1 MNLLQNKSVLIVG
14 LGLIGGSVARGLRA
28 GGLCRAIYACGR
40 DERPLQQAQAD
51 GVIDEWSTDLKSIA
65 VKADVILICV
75 PTLTVRRVFEDLK
88 GVVSDTTILTDAA
101 SVKGSVVVDF
111 QAIFGPESGQFVP
124 AHPIA
129 GSEQTGYMASNADLF
144 AGRKV
149 IITPLPSTNPAALS
163 VVTQLWQ
170 ALGAQVNEMR
180 VDTHDAVLAATSHL
194 PHLLAYSLVNT
205 LAHQSQTE
213 DIFRYAAGGFAGLT
227 RIASSDPIMWR
238 DIFLANGPATVAVLD
253 AYVLELKR
261 MRDAIVAGDGDF
273 LRHSFQSAKDARD
286 NFVHQ
291 HFSNAEGVQA
301 SGHLSPILSSAA
313 IAPVLTI
320 DGPGGSGK
328 GTVSSRVAQ
337 ILGWHYLDSGA
348 LYRLLGLAA
357 RRAGLSTADEAA
369 LIPLIGRMRIKFGP
383 EQGAV
388 WLDEEEVSSELRTES
403 SGAAASEVAVHPA
416 VRQALLKLQHDFRQ
430 MPGLVADGRDMG
442 TVVFPDATLKI
453 YLTASA
459 EERANRRYNQL
470 IAKGIDVNLSD
481 LFTDIAA
488 RDERDSSR
496 AVSPLRPA
504 DDAVLIDTTEIG
516 IEEVV
521 ALVLDLIHKRCV
533 SA

>member
-1 MNLLQNKSVLIVG
+1 MSLLQNKSVLIVG
-14 LGLIGGSVARGLRA
+14 LGLIGGSVARGLRR

-40 DERPLQQAQAD
+40 DQRPLQQAQAD
-51 GVIDEWSTDLKSIA
+51 GVLDAWSTDLKAMA

-75 PTLTVRRVFEDLK
+75 PTLTVRQVFEDLK

-101 SVKGSVVVDF
+101 SVKGSVVEDF
-111 QAIFGPESGQFVP
+111 KAVFGNESGQFVP

-129 GSEQTGYMASNADLF
+129 GSEQSGYLASNAELF

-149 IITPLPSTNPAALS
+149 ILTPLANTSRTAVSL
-163 VVTQLWQ
+163 VTQLWQ
-170 ALGAQVNEMR
+170 ALGAQVDEMR

-205 LAHQSQTE
+205 LARQKQTD

-227 RIASSDPIMWR
+227 RIASSDPVMWR

-253 AYVLELKR
+253 AYVLELTR
-261 MRDAIVAGDGDF
+261 MRDAIVTGDGDL
-273 LRHSFQSAKDARD
+273 LRRSFQSAKDARD

-291 HFSNAEGVQA
+291 HFSSGNGAETRG
-301 SGHLSPILSSAA
+301 LFSPILSTQQVV
-313 IAPVLTI
+313 PVLTI

-328 GTVSSRVAQ
+328 GTISAKVAQ

-357 RRAGLSTADEAA
+357 RRAGVSTADETA
-369 LIPLIGRMRIKFGP
+369 LVPLIERMHIKFGP

-388 WLDEEEVSSELRTES
+388 WLDEEEVSSELRTET

-416 VRQALLKLQHDFRQ
+416 VRQSLLELQHDFRQ

-442 TVVFPDATLKI
+442 TVVFPDAPLKI

-459 EERANRRYNQL
+459 EERANRRYKQL

-481 LFTDIAA
+481 LFVDIAA

-496 AVSPLRPA
+496 AASPLRPA

-521 ALVLDLIHKRCV
+521 AIVLDLIRKRCL

>member
-14 LGLIGGSVARGLRA
+14 LGLIGGSVARGLRR
-28 GGLCRAIYACGR
+28 GGFCRAIYACGR
-40 DERPLQQAQAD
+40 DERPLQQALDD
-51 GVIDEWSTDLKSIA
+51 GVIDEWSTNLKSLA

-88 GVVSDTTILTDAA
+88 GLVSDKTILTDAA
-101 SVKGSVVVDF
+101 SVKGSVVEDF
-111 QAIFGPESGQFVP
+111 QAVFGNESGQFVP

-129 GSEQTGYMASNADLF
+129 GSEQTGYLASKVDLF
-144 AGRKV
+144 KGRKV
-149 IITPLPSTNPAALS
+149 ILTPLPSTNLTAVS

-205 LAHQSQTE
+205 LAHQKQTD
-213 DIFRYAAGGFAGLT
+213 DIFRYAAGGFAGFT
-227 RIASSDPIMWR
+227 RIASSDPVMWR
-238 DIFLANGPATVAVLD
+238 DIFLANGTSTVAVLD
-253 AYVLELKR
+253 AYVHELGR
-261 MRDAIVAGDGDF
+261 MRDAIVASDGEV
-273 LRHSFQSAKDARD
+273 LRCSFQSAKDTRD
-286 NFVHQ
+286 NFIRR
-291 HFSNAEGVQA
+291 HFSSGNGAET
-301 SGHLSPILSSAA
+301 HEHMNPMLSNHKV
-313 IAPVLTI
+313 APVLTI

-328 GTVSSRVAQ
+328 GTISARVAQ
-337 ILGWHYLDSGA
+337 VLGWHYLDSGA

-357 RRAGLSTADEAA
+357 RRAGVSTADEAA
-369 LIPLIGRMRIKFGP
+369 LIPLIERMRIKFGP
-383 EQGAV
+383 DQGAV
-388 WLDEEEVSSELRTES
+388 WLDEEEVSSELRTEV

-416 VRQALLKLQHDFRQ
+416 VRLALLELQHDFRQ

-442 TVVFPDATLKI
+442 TVVFPDAQLKI
-453 YLTASA
+453 YLTASV
-459 EERANRRYNQL
+459 EERANRRYKQL

-481 LFTDIAA
+481 LFMDISA

-521 ALVLDLIHKRCV
+521 ALVLDLIDKRCL

>member
-1 MNLLQNKSVLIVG
+1 MSLLQNKSVLIVG
-14 LGLIGGSVARGLRA
+14 LGLIGGSVARGLRS

-101 SVKGSVVVDF
+101 SVKGSVVEDF
-111 QAIFGPESGQFVP
+111 QAVFGNECGQFVP

-129 GSEQTGYMASNADLF
+129 GSEQTGYLASNTKLF
-144 AGRKV
+144 MGRKV
-149 IITPLPSTNPAALS
+149 ILTPLANTDRTALL

-170 ALGAQVNEMR
+170 ALGALVNEMH

-194 PHLLAYSLVNT
+194 PHLLAFSLVNT
-205 LAHQSQTE
+205 LAHEKQTE
-213 DIFRYAAGGFAGLT
+213 DIFRYAAGGFAGFT
-227 RIASSDPIMWR
+227 RIASSDPVMWR

-253 AYVLELKR
+253 AYVQELGS
-261 MRDAIVAGDGDF
+261 MRDAIVAGDGDL
-273 LRHSFQSAKDARD
+273 LRSRFQSAKDARD
-286 NFVHQ
+286 SFVRK
-291 HFSNAEGVQA
+291 HFSNGNGVETY
-301 SGHLSPILSSAA
+301 GHSNQIVPAQKVV
-313 IAPVLTI
+313 PVLTI

-328 GTVSSRVAQ
+328 GTISARIAQ
-337 ILGWHYLDSGA
+337 TLGWHYLDSGA

-357 RRAGLSTADEAA
+357 RRAGVSTGDEA
-369 LIPLIGRMRIKFGP
+369 LLLPLIERMRIRFGP
-383 EQGAV
+383 DQGAI
-388 WLDEEEVSSELRTES
+388 WLDDEEVSSELRTET

-416 VRQALLKLQHDFRQ
+416 VRQALLELQHDFRQ

-442 TVVFPDATLKI
+442 TVVFPDAQLKI
-453 YLTASA
+453 YLTASV
-459 EERANRRYNQL
+459 EERANRRYKQL

-481 LFTDIAA
+481 LFVDITA

-496 AVSPLRPA
+496 AASPLRPA
-504 DDAVLIDTTEIG
+504 DDALLIDTTEIG
-516 IEEVV
+516 IEQVV
-521 ALVLDLIHKRCV
+521 ALVLDLIRQRYL
-533 SA
+533 ST